1 LSEHPARPGRLA
13 SIAGLAVLPALAGV
27 AMAAGAPQIVG
38 ITSVVLNDV
47 RISSAS
53 APQPRRAALRERVAL
68 ADQVQTGPRSQLQL
82 MLLDKSVFS
91 VGANARLTIDRYV
104 YDPNLGRSFS
114 ATVAKGAFRFM
125 SGQPDRR
132 GSSSINTPVA
142 AIGIRGTIVDGVI
155 GKDAIEIAKHERGI
169 PDTIKGD
176 AETASL
182 IVLRGPGPQTQG
194 NVLPGAI
201 SVSAGARPWSWV
213 ARCWRLMFPRA
224 ERLRLNPSLFHSRAW
239 RGSLPSHSQPFR
251 RAEHRGALFRS
262 ILGSRCLVLV
272 ARIGGTRTCLIPHH
286 GEKANS
292 LTIRARSFLRP
303 WHGRRQCQYRP
314 LRT

>member
-1 LSEHPARPGRLA
+1 MAT
-13 SIAGLAVLPALAGV
+13 LAVLPALAGV
-27 AMAAGAPQIVG
+27 AMAASAPQIVG

-53 APQPRRAALRERVAL
+53 APQPHRAALRDRVAL

-104 YDPNLGRSFS
+104 YDPNSGRSFT
-114 ATVAKGAFRFM
+114 ATIAKGAFRFM

-132 GSSSINTPVA
+132 GNSSINTPVA
-142 AIGIRGTIVDGVI
+142 AIGIRGTIVDGVV

-169 PDTIKGD
+169 PGTIKGD

-194 NVLPGAI
+194 NMLPGAI
-201 SVSAGARPWSWV
+201 SVSAGGKTVELGRPMLATYVPARGAAPVEPFVISLAGL
-213 ARCWRLMFPRA
+213 ARITALTFPAIQARRA
-224 ERLRLNPSLFHSRAW
+224 PRSPVQIHIGIPLPGFGGQDRGNGDMPNPSP
-239 RGSLPSHSQPFR
+239 RGKGQ
-251 RAEHRGALFRS
+251 
-262 ILGSRCLVLV
+262 
-272 ARIGGTRTCLIPHH
+272 
-286 GEKANS
+286 
-292 LTIRARSFLRP
+292 
-303 WHGRRQCQYRP
+303 
-314 LRT
+314 

>member
-1 LSEHPARPGRLA
+1 LA

-201 SVSAGARPWSWV
+201 SVSAGGKTVELGRPMLATYVPARGAAPVEPFVISLAGL
-213 ARCWRLMFPRA
+213 ARITALTFPAIQARRA
-224 ERLRLNPSLFHSRAW
+224 PRSPVQIHIGIPLPGFGGQDRGNTDMPNPSP
-239 RGSLPSHSQPFR
+239 RGKGQ
-251 RAEHRGALFRS
+251 
-262 ILGSRCLVLV
+262 
-272 ARIGGTRTCLIPHH
+272 
-286 GEKANS
+286 
-292 LTIRARSFLRP
+292 
-303 WHGRRQCQYRP
+303 
-314 LRT
+314 

>member
-201 SVSAGARPWSWV
+201 SVSAGGKTVELGRPMLATYVPARGAAPVEPFVISLAGL
-213 ARCWRLMFPRA
+213 ARITALTFPAIQARRA
-224 ERLRLNPSLFHSRAW
+224 PRSPVQIHIGIPLPGFGGQDRGNTDMPNPSP
-239 RGSLPSHSQPFR
+239 RGKGQ
-251 RAEHRGALFRS
+251 
-262 ILGSRCLVLV
+262 
-272 ARIGGTRTCLIPHH
+272 
-286 GEKANS
+286 
-292 LTIRARSFLRP
+292 
-303 WHGRRQCQYRP
+303 
-314 LRT
+314 

>member
-132 GSSSINTPVA
+132 GNSSINTPVA
-142 AIGIRGTIVDGVI
+142 AIGIRGTIVDGVV

-169 PDTIKGD
+169 PGTIKGD

-194 NVLPGAI
+194 NMLPGAI
-201 SVSAGARPWSWV
+201 SVSAGGKTVELGRPMLATYVPARGAAPVEPFVISLAGL
-213 ARCWRLMFPRA
+213 ARITALTFPAIQARRA
-224 ERLRLNPSLFHSRAW
+224 PRSPVQIHIGIPLPGFGGQDRGNTDMPNPSP
-239 RGSLPSHSQPFR
+239 RGKGQ
-251 RAEHRGALFRS
+251 
-262 ILGSRCLVLV
+262 
-272 ARIGGTRTCLIPHH
+272 
-286 GEKANS
+286 
-292 LTIRARSFLRP
+292 
-303 WHGRRQCQYRP
+303 
-314 LRT
+314 

>member
-1 LSEHPARPGRLA
+1 
-13 SIAGLAVLPALAGV
+13 VLPALAGV

-47 RISSAS
+47 RIRSAS

-201 SVSAGARPWSWV
+201 SVSAGGKTVELGRPMLATYVPARGAAPVEPFVISLAGL
-213 ARCWRLMFPRA
+213 ARITALTFPAIQARRA
-224 ERLRLNPSLFHSRAW
+224 PRSPVQIHIGIPLPGFGGQDRGNTDMPNPSP
-239 RGSLPSHSQPFR
+239 RGKGQ
-251 RAEHRGALFRS
+251 
-262 ILGSRCLVLV
+262 
-272 ARIGGTRTCLIPHH
+272 
-286 GEKANS
+286 
-292 LTIRARSFLRP
+292 
-303 WHGRRQCQYRP
+303 
-314 LRT
+314 

>member
-1 LSEHPARPGRLA
+1 
-13 SIAGLAVLPALAGV
+13 VLPALAGV

-38 ITSVVLNDV
+38 ITSVVINDV

-201 SVSAGARPWSWV
+201 SVSAGGKTVELGRPMLATYVPARGAAPVEPFVISLAGL
-213 ARCWRLMFPRA
+213 ARITALTFPAIQARRA
-224 ERLRLNPSLFHSRAW
+224 PRSPVQIHIGIPLPGFGGQDRGNTDMPNPSP
-239 RGSLPSHSQPFR
+239 RGKGQ
-251 RAEHRGALFRS
+251 
-262 ILGSRCLVLV
+262 
-272 ARIGGTRTCLIPHH
+272 
-286 GEKANS
+286 
-292 LTIRARSFLRP
+292 
-303 WHGRRQCQYRP
+303 
-314 LRT
+314 

>member
-1 LSEHPARPGRLA
+1 LSEYPARPGRLA

-201 SVSAGARPWSWV
+201 SVSAGGKTVELGRPMLATYVPARGAAPVEPFVISLAGL
-213 ARCWRLMFPRA
+213 ARITALTFPAIQARRA
-224 ERLRLNPSLFHSRAW
+224 PRSPVQIHIGIPLPGFGGQDRGNTDMPNPSP
-239 RGSLPSHSQPFR
+239 RGKGQ
-251 RAEHRGALFRS
+251 
-262 ILGSRCLVLV
+262 
-272 ARIGGTRTCLIPHH
+272 
-286 GEKANS
+286 
-292 LTIRARSFLRP
+292 
-303 WHGRRQCQYRP
+303 
-314 LRT
+314 